1 MAITTDLELDIG
13 QVRLEIG
20 DSDETTGQGV
30 KPDGTNFTDLEIQW
44 FLDQEGSV
52 RLAAAHA
59 CEALSRHW
67 SKVANIQ
74 IGSRREEFAKIAEN
88 WRAQGKELRSQG
100 GGGLRI
106 RRLARPANVSLS
118 EYSSG

>member
-1 MAITTDLELDIG
+1 MAITTVLTSDIG

-20 DSDETTGQGV
+20 DTDETTGQGV
-30 KPDGTNFTDLEIQW
+30 KPDGTNFTDTEVQW

-52 RLAAAHA
+52 RLAAAKA
-59 CEALSRHW
+59 CEVLSRHW

-74 IGSRREEFAKIAEN
+74 IGSRKEEFARIAES
-88 WRAQGKELRSQG
+88 WASQGKALRAQG
-100 GGGLRI
+100 GGGIRI
-106 RRLARPANVSLS
+106 RRLARPANVSLT